1 MSLRDTSWMW
11 NGTAPVFENANLVDG
26 SSIRDLFILPWASYK
41 RQVTEQNYEWIAV
54 TKDAAVAMD
63 SRVTNDLTATNRSVT
78 YSEVNRVLGE
88 YVVKMTVK
96 TVGAWTLDT

>member
-1 MSLRDTSWMW
+1 MW
-11 NGTAPVFENANLVDG
+11 NGTAPVFGNANLVDG
-26 SSIRDLFILPWASYK
+26 SSIRDLFIFPNATYK

-63 SRVTNDLTATNRSVT
+63 SKVSNDLSTSNRSVT

-88 YVVKMTVK
+88 YVVKMNVK